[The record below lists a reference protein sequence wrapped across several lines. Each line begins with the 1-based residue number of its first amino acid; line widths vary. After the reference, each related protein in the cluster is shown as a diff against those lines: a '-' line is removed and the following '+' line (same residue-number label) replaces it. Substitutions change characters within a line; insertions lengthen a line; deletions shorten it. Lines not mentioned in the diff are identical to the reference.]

1 MRIVVVGGGVIGLST
16 AFHLADRNAGQVILV
31 EKGPIGDGSS
41 SRAGG
46 IITGLMG
53 TETAVRA
60 RKISLELFHRFSREV
75 DGYTFHD
82 VGTLNLAEDQ
92 GAGRVEMLPLYDRL
106 DAPYEILD
114 ADEMRRRWPLMA
126 VPDDAWALYDPIAG
140 YSEPDEY
147 VAAMGAHL
155 RNLGVEIREFEP
167 VLEFPMQGDRVIGV
181 RTEAGTIE
189 ADVVVCA
196 SHVWSIRLLEQFGW
210 RMPSKVFVHQRYVST
225 PVSKPVI
232 LPAVND
238 HPRHGYYR
246 PAFGNRVLIGI
257 ETPDREEV
265 PPPERDTHLSSFSVD
280 PEIRERELGRLQ
292 YVVPGRRAAV
302 MGDREGGA
310 PGLLRGRRAD
320 PGAGAGRA
328 RPDLRRLLP
337 LRRLRLQPGGRPAG
351 SRVGRGRPHRHRHQR
366 LRAGPV
372 RSAEGTRVHRL
383 PHPSCRLPA
392 RPARGRP
399 ALTARRTTC
408 PNG

>member
-181 RTEAGTIE
+181 RTTAATIE

-280 PEIRERELGRLQ
+280 PEIRERELNRLQ
-292 YVVPGRRAAV
+292 YVVPGV
-302 MGDREGGA
+302 A
-310 PGLLRGRRAD
+310 PLSWEIEKVGLLAYSADGEPILGPVPGVRGLICAGCFHSGGFAYNPAAGLLAAEWAVDGRTGIDISAFAPDRFD
-320 PGAGAGRA
+320 PQQAGVFIHSHIRHGDYQHGLHA
-328 RPDLRRLLP
+328 
-337 LRRLRLQPGGRPAG
+337 GGR
-351 SRVGRGRPHRHRHQR
+351 H
-366 LRAGPV
+366 
-372 RSAEGTRVHRL
+372 
-383 PHPSCRLPA
+383 
-392 RPARGRP
+392 
-399 ALTARRTTC
+399 
-408 PNG
+408 

>member
-16 AFHLADRNAGQVILV
+16 AFHLADRNAGTVILV

-60 RKISLELFHRFSREV
+60 RKISLELFQRFSREV

-82 VGTLNLAEDQ
+82 VGTLNLAADQ

-126 VPDDAWALYDPIAG
+126 VPDDAWGLYDPIAG

-147 VAAMGAHL
+147 VAAMAAHL
-155 RNLGVEIREFEP
+155 RKLGVEIREFEP

-181 RTEAGTIE
+181 RTGAGTID
-189 ADVVVCA
+189 ADAVVCA

-210 RMPSKVFVHQRYVST
+210 RMPAKVFVHQRYVST
-225 PVSKPVI
+225 PAPKPVI

-238 HPRHGYYR
+238 HPRRGYYR

-257 ETPDREEV
+257 ETPDRAEV
-265 PPPERDTHLSSFSVD
+265 APPERDLHLSRFSVD
-280 PEIRERELGRLQ
+280 PEIRERELNRLQ
-292 YVVPGRRAAV
+292 YVVPDV
-302 MGDREGGA
+302 A
-310 PGLLRGRRAD
+310 PLAWEIEKVGLLAYSADGEPILGPVPGVRGLIC
-320 PGAGAGRA
+320 AGCFHSGGFAYNPSAGRLA
-328 RPDLRRLLP
+328 AEWALDGRASIDISAFAPDRFDPRQAHAFIESRIRHGEYQHALHA
-337 LRRLRLQPGGRPAG
+337 GGR
-351 SRVGRGRPHRHRHQR
+351 H
-366 LRAGPV
+366 
-372 RSAEGTRVHRL
+372 
-383 PHPSCRLPA
+383 
-392 RPARGRP
+392 
-399 ALTARRTTC
+399 
-408 PNG
+408 